1 MIRHEEGVIGFTEVR
16 LMEQGNKRRK
26 ALEEILLNKRKEVV
40 QQIENIMVAQEETPV
55 GSSILD
61 TGDQSVK
68 NHETDVDFTLL
79 EMNNRRLKEIEEALL
94 KLRENRYG
102 VCEECGAEISSGRL
116 KAMPFAKYCVTCKER
131 QELFERIE
139 KTRTEA

>member
-1 MIRHEEGVIGFTEVR
+1 
-16 LMEQGNKRRK
+16 MEQGNKRRK